1 MQIDF
6 KFMFKSTHTALAF
19 NFLIFNIWN
28 RWELLEISKQHLILS
43 LNWRESFGGNSV
55 KIVLL
60 PDM

>member
-1 MQIDF
+1 ML
-6 KFMFKSTHTALAF
+6 KSRHTALAF
-19 NFLIFNIWN
+19 NFLIFNFWN